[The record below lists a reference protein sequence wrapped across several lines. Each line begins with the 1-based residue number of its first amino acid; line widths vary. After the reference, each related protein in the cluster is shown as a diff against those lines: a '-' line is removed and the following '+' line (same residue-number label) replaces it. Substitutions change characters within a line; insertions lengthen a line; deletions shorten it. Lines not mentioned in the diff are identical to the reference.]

1 MPRFFMH
8 VREADELIEDLDGSD
23 LPDLEAARAEATAA
37 AREIA
42 AEHLKTCKALGA
54 RRFEIWDDAGRMLA
68 TVPFP
73 EVPVPR

>member
-23 LPDLEAARAEATAA
+23 LPDLEAARSEATAA

-42 AEHLKTCKALGA
+42 AEHLKAGKALGV
-54 RRFEIWDDAGRMLA
+54 RRIEIRDDAGRMLA

-73 EVPVPR
+73 EVPIAR